1 MEKRMEKLIEKE
13 NLDNIIKKL
22 KSENKKIV
30 FTNGC
35 FDILHAGHVR
45 YLKESKKFGDILIVG
60 LNSDISVKKI
70 KGESRP
76 INPEM
81 DRAEVL
87 AGLEAVNYIVL
98 FDETSPVKLLE
109 EIKPDIYTKGADYT
123 VETLPE
129 AKTVLSYGGK
139 IEFIKFLEGRSTTK
153 IIDKI
158 K

>member
-60 LNSDISVKKI
+60 LNSDVSVKKI

-87 AGLEAVNYIVL
+87 AGLEAVSYIVL

>member
-1 MEKRMEKLIEKE
+1 MEKLIEKE

-70 KGESRP
+70 KGETRP

>member
-1 MEKRMEKLIEKE
+1 MEKLIEKE
-13 NLDNIIKKL
+13 KLDNIIKKL

>member
-1 MEKRMEKLIEKE
+1 ME
-13 NLDNIIKKL
+13 NLLTNENLQDTIQKL
-22 KSENKKIV
+22 RLNGKKIV

-35 FDILHAGHVR
+35 FDILHSGHVR
-45 YLKESKKFGDILIVG
+45 YLNESKKFGDILLVG
-60 LNSDISVKKI
+60 LNSDFSVKSL

-76 INPEM
+76 INGQL

-87 AGLEAVNYIVL
+87 LGLKAVDYVVI
-98 FDETSPVKLLE
+98 FDEKMPEKLLRVV
-109 EIKPDIYTKGADYT
+109 KPDIYTKGADYT

-129 AKTVLSYGGK
+129 AKVVIENGGK
-139 IEFIKFLEGRSTTK
+139 VEFISLVEGKSTTK

>member
-1 MEKRMEKLIEKE
+1 MEKLIEKE

-60 LNSDISVKKI
+60 LNSDVSVKKI

-87 AGLEAVNYIVL
+87 AGLEAVSYVVL

>member
-1 MEKRMEKLIEKE
+1 MEKLIEKE

-60 LNSDISVKKI
+60 LNSDVSVKKI

-87 AGLEAVNYIVL
+87 AGLEAVSYIVL

-123 VETLPE
+123 VETLSE

>member
-1 MEKRMEKLIEKE
+1 MEKLIEKE
-13 NLDNIIKKL
+13 NLNNIIKKL

-60 LNSDISVKKI
+60 LNSDVSVKKI

>member
-1 MEKRMEKLIEKE
+1 MEKLIEKE

-60 LNSDISVKKI
+60 LNSDVSVKKI

-76 INPEM
+76 INPEI

>member
-1 MEKRMEKLIEKE
+1 MEKLIEKE

-22 KSENKKIV
+22 KAENKKIV

-60 LNSDISVKKI
+60 LNSDVSVKKI

>member
-1 MEKRMEKLIEKE
+1 MEKLIEKE

-60 LNSDISVKKI
+60 LNSDVSVKKI

-87 AGLEAVNYIVL
+87 AGLEAVSYIVL
-98 FDETSPVKLLE
+98 FDEISPVKLLE

>member
-1 MEKRMEKLIEKE
+1 MEKLIEKE

-60 LNSDISVKKI
+60 LNSDVSVKKI

>member
-1 MEKRMEKLIEKE
+1 MEKLIEKE
-13 NLDNIIKKL
+13 NLNNIIKKL

-60 LNSDISVKKI
+60 LNSDVSVKKI

-87 AGLEAVNYIVL
+87 AGLEAVSYIVL

-139 IEFIKFLEGRSTTK
+139 IEFIKLVEGRSTTK

>member
-1 MEKRMEKLIEKE
+1 MEKLIEKE
-13 NLDNIIKKL
+13 KLDNIIKKL

-70 KGESRP
+70 KGETRP

>member
-1 MEKRMEKLIEKE
+1 MEKFIEKE
-13 NLDNIIKKL
+13 NLENFIKKI
-22 KSENKKIV
+22 KSDNKKIV

-60 LNSDISVKKI
+60 LNSDISVKKL

-81 DRAEVL
+81 DRIEVL

-98 FDETSPVKLLE
+98 FDEISPVLLLE
-109 EIKPDIYTKGADYT
+109 KIQPDIYTKGADYT

-139 IEFIKFLEGRSTTK
+139 IEFIKLVEGRSKTK

>member
-1 MEKRMEKLIEKE
+1 MEKLIEKE

-60 LNSDISVKKI
+60 LNSDVSVKKL
-70 KGESRP
+70 KGDSRP

-87 AGLEAVNYIVL
+87 AGLEAVSYIVL

>member
-1 MEKRMEKLIEKE
+1 MEKLIEKE

-70 KGESRP
+70 KGETRP

-109 EIKPDIYTKGADYT
+109 DIKPDIYTKGADYT

>member
-1 MEKRMEKLIEKE
+1 MEKLIEKE

-35 FDILHAGHVR
+35 FDIIHAGHVR

>member
-1 MEKRMEKLIEKE
+1 MEKLIEKE

-60 LNSDISVKKI
+60 LNSDVSVKKI

-81 DRAEVL
+81 DRVEVL
-87 AGLEAVNYIVL
+87 AGLEAVSYIVL

>member
-1 MEKRMEKLIEKE
+1 MEKLIEKE

-60 LNSDISVKKI
+60 LNSDVSVKKI

-87 AGLEAVNYIVL
+87 AGLEAVSYIVL

-123 VETLPE
+123 VATLPE

-139 IEFIKFLEGRSTTK
+139 IEFIKFLEGTSTTK

>member
-1 MEKRMEKLIEKE
+1 MEKLIEKE
-13 NLDNIIKKL
+13 NLNNIIKKL

-60 LNSDISVKKI
+60 LNSDVSVKKI

-87 AGLEAVNYIVL
+87 AGLEAVSYIVL

-123 VETLPE
+123 VETLSE

>member
-1 MEKRMEKLIEKE
+1 MEKLIEKE

-60 LNSDISVKKI
+60 LNSDVSVKKI

-87 AGLEAVNYIVL
+87 AGLEAVSYIVL
-98 FDETSPVKLLE
+98 FNETSPVKLLE

>member
-1 MEKRMEKLIEKE
+1 
-13 NLDNIIKKL
+13 
-22 KSENKKIV
+22 
-30 FTNGC
+30 
-35 FDILHAGHVR
+35 
-45 YLKESKKFGDILIVG
+45 
-60 LNSDISVKKI
+60 
-70 KGESRP
+70 
-76 INPEM
+76 M

-87 AGLEAVNYIVL
+87 AGLEAVSYIVL

>member
-1 MEKRMEKLIEKE
+1 MEKLIEKE

-60 LNSDISVKKI
+60 LNSDVSVKKI
-70 KGESRP
+70 KGETRP

-87 AGLEAVNYIVL
+87 AGLEAVSYIVL

>member
-1 MEKRMEKLIEKE
+1 MEKLIEKE

-22 KSENKKIV
+22 KAENKKIV

-60 LNSDISVKKI
+60 LNSDVSVKKI

-87 AGLEAVNYIVL
+87 AGLEAVSYIVL
-98 FDETSPVKLLE
+98 FDETSPIKLLE